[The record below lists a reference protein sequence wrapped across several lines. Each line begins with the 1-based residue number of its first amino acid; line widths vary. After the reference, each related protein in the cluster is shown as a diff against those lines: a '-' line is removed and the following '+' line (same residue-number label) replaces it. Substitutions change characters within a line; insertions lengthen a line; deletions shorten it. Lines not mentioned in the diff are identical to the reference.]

1 MDTHDINVI
10 ESGLY
15 NYYNYDLTTRRSV
28 YTSCKISPQTVKIV
42 GIVALI
48 FALCLVIGLFTLLA
62 VVFHYLVVI

>member
-28 YTSCKISPQTVKIV
+28 LPAK
-42 GIVALI
+42 
-48 FALCLVIGLFTLLA
+48 
-62 VVFHYLVVI
+62 FHHKQ